1 MTLNLTNKIETLL
14 INIFVFALIVDPA
27 NQLFKIKDII
37 FILLALFLI
46 IQKSK
51 VKSAFIIAILTIYF
65 VITVTYLRGILSGY
79 RFDLDFTLYIF
90 KTFTPLLLLLWINK
104 LSFFDKILLPG
115 VVVSIITIFVTVI
128 LLFYPETLTITYNY
142 FVNEKQ
148 LLGISHRQF
157 LGLDSTSVY
166 YRSLTLLIIPS
177 TVLFYRSLFDSKTNR
192 KMYFILSSLFFISL
206 FLGGTRASILSAIV
220 SILIISSMK
229 LYQKKLGRIILPILT
244 SGFLICFSLIIFL
257 LLSDTQETSNAA
269 KYGHLKSYETLF
281 QEDPAIFIFGSGA
294 GSMFYSTGGGG
305 MISQSEWTYIEFI
318 RMFGFIGAFII
329 LILYFIP
336 LFLLYK
342 KRKILR
348 YWFPFLLGYLLYLLI
363 GGTNPYLVGSNG
375 MLAILI
381 IYSYALNPR
390 YEYKS

>member
-1 MTLNLTNKIETLL
+1 MTSNLTYKIETLL
-14 INIFVFALIVDPA
+14 INIFVFVLIVDPA

-37 FILLALFLI
+37 FILLTLFLI

-51 VKSAFIIAILTIYF
+51 VKSSFIIALLTIYF

-104 LSFFDKILLPG
+104 LSFFDKMLFPSI
-115 VVVSIITIFVTVI
+115 VVSIITIFVTVI

-148 LLGISHRQF
+148 LLGMSHRQF

-166 YRSLTLLIIPS
+166 YRSITLLIIPS

-192 KMYFILSSLFFISL
+192 KMYIILSSLFFISL
-206 FLGGTRASILSAIV
+206 FLGGTRACILSTIV

-229 LYQKKLGRIILPILT
+229 LYQKKIGRIVLPILT
-244 SGFLICFSLIIFL
+244 LGFVICFSLIVFL
-257 LLSDTQETSNAA
+257 LLSDTQETSNEA

-281 QEDPAIFIFGSGA
+281 QEDPAILIFGSGA

-318 RMFGFIGAFII
+318 RMFGIIGAFII
-329 LILYFIP
+329 LTLYFLP

-375 MLAILI
+375 MLALLI
-381 IYSYALNPR
+381 IYSYTLNPR
-390 YEYKS
+390 YEYKL